1 MSNEDKALYA
11 PVDPVSAGFK
21 GRCPRC
27 GTGRLFN
34 GYIATAKG
42 CGNCR
47 LDYAFVDVGD
57 GPVPFVIMIVGF
69 IVVGLALWIDITL
82 SPPLWL
88 HFLIWMPLAIFLSL
102 FALRWVKGILI
113 ALQYRNKAALG
124 RIDRGEG

>member
-1 MSNEDKALYA
+1 VNNEDKALYP
-11 PVDPVSAGFK
+11 PVDSVAAGFK

-34 GYIATAKG
+34 GYIVTAKF

-47 LDYAFVDVGD
+47 LDFSFIDVGD

-69 IVVGLALWIDITL
+69 IVCGLALWTDIAL

-88 HFLIWMPLAIFLSL
+88 HFIIWMPLAILLSL

-124 RIDRGEG
+124 VIDRGGQ

>member
-1 MSNEDKALYA
+1 MSNDDKALYP

-42 CGNCR
+42 CGNCG
-47 LDYAFVDVGD
+47 LDYAFIDVGD

-69 IVVGLALWIDITL
+69 IVVGLALWMDITF

-88 HFLIWMPLAIFLSL
+88 HFYPLDAARHLSCRC
-102 FALRWVKGILI
+102 LRCAGSR
-113 ALQYRNKAALG
+113 AS
-124 RIDRGEG
+124 

>member
-1 MSNEDKALYA
+1 MSNDDKALYP
-11 PVDPVSAGFK
+11 PVDPVPAGFK
-21 GRCPRC
+21 GKCPRC
-27 GTGRLFN
+27 GVGRLFN

-42 CGNCR
+42 CGNCG
-47 LDYAFVDVGD
+47 LDYAFIDVGD

-69 IVVGLALWIDITL
+69 ITAGLALWTDIAL

-88 HFLIWMPLAIFLSL
+88 HFIIWMPLAVFLSL

-124 RIDRGEG
+124 TIDRGGQ

>member
-1 MSNEDKALYA
+1 MGEPDKALYP
-11 PVDPVSAGFK
+11 PVEPVSAGFK

-27 GTGRLFN
+27 GAGRLFN

-42 CGNCR
+42 CGNCG
-47 LDYAFVDVGD
+47 LDFAFIDAGD

-69 IVVGLALWIDITL
+69 IVVGLALWTDI
-82 SPPLWL
+82 SFNPPLWL

-124 RIDRGEG
+124 TIDRGGQ

>member
-1 MSNEDKALYA
+1 VNEDKAHYA

-21 GRCPRC
+21 GKCPRC

-34 GYIATAKG
+34 GYIATAEL

-47 LDYAFVDVGD
+47 LDYAFIDVGD

-69 IVVGLALWIDITL
+69 IVVGLALWTDISF

-88 HFLIWMPLAIFLSL
+88 HFIIWMPLAILLSL
-102 FALRWVKGILI
+102 LALRWVKGILI

-124 RIDRGEG
+124 TIDRGGK